1 MAPHSVTDI
10 EPRTEDPIICLR
22 DFFRLQAKFWFN
34 YQAFPSQ
41 LKSATRPRGN
51 GFFRRLRNI
60 WFGHSKAITLS

>member
-1 MAPHSVTDI
+1 MCVAILDLSHSVLAMDFS
-10 EPRTEDPIICLR
+10 PRLSFGC
-22 DFFRLQAKFWFN
+22 FN

>member
-22 DFFRLQAKFWFN
+22 DFFRLLAKFWFN

-41 LKSATRPRGN
+41 LSQRLGLVEMD
-51 GFFRRLRNI
+51 FFRRLRNI
-60 WFGHSKAITLS
+60 WFGHSKAM